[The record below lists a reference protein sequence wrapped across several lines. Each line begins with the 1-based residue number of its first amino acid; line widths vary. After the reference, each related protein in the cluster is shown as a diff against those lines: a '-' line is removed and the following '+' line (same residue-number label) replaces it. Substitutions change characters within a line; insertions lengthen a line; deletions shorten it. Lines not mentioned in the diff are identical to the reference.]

1 MTPIIY
7 VGVTRERGDESGGG
21 GGGGGGNKMYQVL
34 RLAFAEK

>member
-1 MTPIIY
+1 MTLIIY

-21 GGGGGGNKMYQVL
+21 GGGGGNKMYQVL